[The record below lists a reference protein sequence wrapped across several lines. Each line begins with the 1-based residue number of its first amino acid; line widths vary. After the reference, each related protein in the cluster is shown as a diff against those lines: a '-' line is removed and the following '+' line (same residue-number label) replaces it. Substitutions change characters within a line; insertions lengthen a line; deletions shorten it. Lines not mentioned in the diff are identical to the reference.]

1 MGDNY
6 QSFRLILWASNIPTY
21 KLAKFLVSV
30 LKFLISNEF
39 TANHFYFA
47 EVIIGQKPDFFV
59 SSSLFPNIPL
69 EDTRENFANELFKEI
84 ETMEGLSGGS
94 GAFVSFHQ
102 RYAFY
107 F

>member
-1 MGDNY
+1 MDDNY

-39 TANHFYFA
+39 TANYFYFA

-69 EDTRENFANELFKEI
+69 EDTRENFANELSKEI
-84 ETMEGLSGGS
+84 ETMEG
-94 GAFVSFHQ
+94 
-102 RYAFY
+102 
-107 F
+107 